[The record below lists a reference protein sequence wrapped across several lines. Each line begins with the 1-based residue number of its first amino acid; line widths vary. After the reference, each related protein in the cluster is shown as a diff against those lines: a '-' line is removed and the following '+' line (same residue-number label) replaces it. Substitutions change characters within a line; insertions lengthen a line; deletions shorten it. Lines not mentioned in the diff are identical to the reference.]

1 MFVFLQKLADV
12 MKLDSSN
19 NMTLWR
25 DRVALELNI
34 AILHSFSKAG
44 AAIVDQHSSSEQF
57 MIHMNNELRNR
68 GGCPS
73 DWVWL
78 NPSQSGSLCAV
89 YHQEMLHYHLTPCY
103 KRQVRNRNKFS
114 GQNVHKLK

>member
-1 MFVFLQKLADV
+1 MN
-12 MKLDSSN
+12 LDSSN

-34 AILHSFSKAG
+34 AILHSFAKAG
-44 AAIVDQHSSSEQF
+44 VAIVDQHSSSEQF
-57 MIHMNNELRNR
+57 MIHMNNELRSR
-68 GGCPS
+68 GGCPA

-78 NPSQSGSLCAV
+78 NPSQSGSLCPV

-103 KRQVRNRNKFS
+103 KRQVCFHI
-114 GQNVHKLK
+114 QNELVLNLFDYFYTCNIFHLI